1 MTPLIK
7 SNNINEC
14 KKQINL
20 GMEAMIRTAL
30 SLDCDRHQMT
40 FLVRVCVCVL
50 CNSYEMSPMRT
61 INNTKCGS
69 CMVFFKHTSQ
79 WVNRSDKVEWTH
91 LRHRGDEWPSA
102 NIHDLSNKSQNWW
115 GTGTKNK
122 QPIEIYQLT
131 RNSRDRGDK
140 CIGEGR
146 GTRSIKFPTELA
158 RLTTWASAPFSLQQ
172 DGSIDVRRW
181 M

>member
-69 CMVFFKHTSQ
+69 CMVFIKHTSQ
-79 WVNRSDKVEWTH
+79 WVNRSDKVE
-91 LRHRGDEWPSA
+91 
-102 NIHDLSNKSQNWW
+102 
-115 GTGTKNK
+115 
-122 QPIEIYQLT
+122 
-131 RNSRDRGDK
+131 
-140 CIGEGR
+140 
-146 GTRSIKFPTELA
+146 
-158 RLTTWASAPFSLQQ
+158 
-172 DGSIDVRRW
+172 
-181 M
+181 